1 MKKSVGKEH
10 AFYQIMKD
18 KECKYFVLF
27 KANKLGAAKIK
38 TLIENSPIQ
47 DQMQQSQAWFIASS
61 LDDIQ

>member
-1 MKKSVGKEH
+1 MKKSLGKEH
-10 AFYQIMKD
+10 AFYQIVKD

-47 DQMQQSQAWFIASS
+47 DQMQQSQA
-61 LDDIQ
+61 